1 MRKLFFIL
9 PLFFWMLIAAAK
21 ISHAESHLITMPPEF
36 VPARSTDGSVKYINE
51 RALEKLFRAES
62 PSLQKIIYNHSIKRF
77 IIPETQWLYDLVRM
91 YEGFVQN
98 SQMQPQQDTWDC
110 ENYSALLNSF
120 ASLRLWNAGYTDTRM
135 ALGWMRVQAKF
146 PWAGIPDAIHA
157 LIFAVT
163 SKGVVVIEPQNGQ
176 STILKDY
183 PNKAY
188 IEEVYLF

>member
-1 MRKLFFIL
+1 
-9 PLFFWMLIAAAK
+9 
-21 ISHAESHLITMPPEF
+21 
-36 VPARSTDGSVKYINE
+36 
-51 RALEKLFRAES
+51 
-62 PSLQKIIYNHSIKRF
+62 
-77 IIPETQWLYDLVRM
+77 
-91 YEGFVQN
+91 
-98 SQMQPQQDTWDC
+98 MQPQQDTWDC